1 MIGRTLCVCL
11 ALLALAPV
19 SQAAADTKTA
29 KPAQKVG
36 PVAKDYEASIMVDG
50 KTVIDTC
57 RATGPAEARKLF
69 TARWPKGRVGY
80 VREL

>member
-1 MIGRTLCVCL
+1 MIGRTLCICL

-19 SQAAADTKTA
+19 SQAVADTKTA
-29 KPAQKVG
+29 KVAPKVG
-36 PVAKDYEASIMVDG
+36 PTVKDYEASIMVDG

-57 RATGPAEARKLF
+57 RAKSSTEARQLF
-69 TARWPKGRVGY
+69 AARWPKGRVGY